1 MDKRM
6 KVEEDEQREKER
18 RSTKFY
24 ALNEVRTLKCNP
36 QMIKVE
42 KMNTQDLYL

>member
-24 ALNEVRTLKCNP
+24 ALNECTNLKIKSQDSPLSVLRCHETL
-36 QMIKVE
+36 
-42 KMNTQDLYL
+42 